1 MRWDVF
7 CKVVDHH
14 GDVGVAWRLA
24 ADLAARGES
33 VRFHLDDRRALDW
46 MAPDGATGVSV
57 AGQLQN
63 FDTFGQKMWQRTDDA
78 LFWERSGLIVRLE
91 LAAAREH
98 EAQMKAAG

>member
-46 MAPDGATGVSV
+46 MALVLHTPVVLMTGSASLSARSRTADAILKKPFDVSDLLRVV
-57 AGQLQN
+57 A
-63 FDTFGQKMWQRTDDA
+63 RYY
-78 LFWERSGLIVRLE
+78 RP
-91 LAAAREH
+91 
-98 EAQMKAAG
+98 